1 MPIEFF
7 TKASRGRSRPSRRLS
22 AMIFVSSFMLGCGDL
37 SVSTSTTQSG
47 SALASLPACSEG
59 QVQSA
64 DCQTSSGQ
72 IVTSTQGA
80 NVTGANGSFTANI
93 PAGYYSGAQ
102 MCTMSDTALTASNI
116 KSGTTIFGITGNYA
130 ESFNTNMAS
139 SALRD
144 PGTAPVANHGD
155 IQSTSSQISLASEV
169 ITYAGTDLPSGGADN
184 YRDIPVQEVDDD
196 GYIGTSCKYA
206 PRPAIDCGT
215 TQSTIAARIADCA
228 TQNPSTASWDGAT
241 QCNRGQGLW
250 KLVTRIGSNKEVWQD
265 QRTGL
270 IWSSAV
276 NATGINWC
284 QATGNTQNAPV
295 TYNQSYNNAAGTPI
309 TGNGSIGTISGG
321 SSSVTETITITF
333 TDSTTFTV
341 SGTCGTG
348 GAFTGSLTAT
358 PGSSRTYSRTNYCSF
373 TITQGATNFVANDK
387 FELKS
392 TSAASYSCYPGA
404 ASLLQP
410 ASPISYCAEATGL
423 NPPPG
428 ETWTSN
434 GYVAAKGGMGKLSTP
449 AVRWRS
455 PSIEDYK
462 LADVNGIRF
471 VLPDMGIAGASRPT
485 PDTSLG
491 STAYEW
497 SSSVNSNLR
506 GYSWYFIGATGS
518 VYNVSRSVSLWVR
531 CVGR

>member
-7 TKASRGRSRPSRRLS
+7 VKATRGRSRPSLHLS
-22 AMIFVSSFMLGCGDL
+22 VAICVSSFMLGCGDL
-37 SVSTSTTQSG
+37 SVSTSTTQSS

-80 NVTGANGSFTANI
+80 NVNGTNGSLTANI

-102 MCTMSDTALTASNI
+102 MCSMSDTSLTASNI
-116 KSGTTIFGITGNYA
+116 KSGATIFGVAGNYA

-169 ITYAGTDLPSGGADN
+169 TTYAGTDLPSGGADN
-184 YRDIPVQEVDDD
+184 YRDIPDDVKD
-196 GYIGTSCKYA
+196 DEGYIGTSCKYA
-206 PRPAIDCGT
+206 PRPASDCGT
-215 TQSTIAARIADCA
+215 SQSTIAARIADCA
-228 TQNPSTASWDGAT
+228 TQNPSTSSWDGAT

-250 KLVTRIGSNKEVWQD
+250 KLVTRSGSNKEVWQD

-276 NATGINWC
+276 STGINWC
-284 QATGNTQNAPV
+284 QATGATSLAPV
-295 TYNQSYNNAAGTPI
+295 TYYQSYNTAAGTPI

-321 SSSVTETITITF
+321 SSSAGETITITF
-333 TDSTTFTV
+333 TSATNFTV

-348 GAFTGSLTAT
+348 GSVDIPLTAT
-358 PGSSRTYSRTNYCSF
+358 PGATSTYSRANYCSF
-373 TITQGATNFVANDK
+373 TITQGSTNFVANDK

-392 TSAASYSCYPGA
+392 TTATSYSCAPGA

-423 NPPPG
+423 NPPAG
-428 ETWTSN
+428 ETWSPPA
-434 GYVAAKGGMGKLSTP
+434 YVAAKGGMGKLSTP
-449 AVRWRS
+449 AVRWRA

-471 VLPDMGIAGASRPT
+471 VMPDMGIAGASRPT

-491 STAYEW
+491 TTAYEW
-497 SSSVNSNLR
+497 SSSVFSGNR
-506 GYSWYFIGATGS
+506 YASWYFFGATGLVS
-518 VYNVSRSVSLWVR
+518 NVSRIGSVWVR